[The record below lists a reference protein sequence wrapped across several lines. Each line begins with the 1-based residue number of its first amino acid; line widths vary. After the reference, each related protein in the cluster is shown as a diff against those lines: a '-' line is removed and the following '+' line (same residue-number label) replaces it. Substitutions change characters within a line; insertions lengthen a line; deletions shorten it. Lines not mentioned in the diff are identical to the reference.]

1 MEKRAM
7 RNLSEVLRD
16 EMVMHERIIDLLSDN
31 PMTIPQLA
39 EALGKPEWETTAW
52 VMSMRRY
59 NLISE
64 LPKSR
69 AIDYFQY
76 IIMPKESE

>member
-1 MEKRAM
+1 MEKKAM

-16 EMVMHERIIDLLSDN
+16 EMVMHARILGLLKDN

-39 EALGKPEWETTAW
+39 EALGKPAWETTAW

-59 NLISE
+59 NLITE

-69 AIDYFQY
+69 VDDYFQY
-76 IIMPKESE
+76 TILPKEPE

>member
-1 MEKRAM
+1 MEKKEM

-16 EMVMHERIIDLLSDN
+16 EMVMRERICNLLKKN

-39 EALGKPEWETTAW
+39 EALGTPGWETTTW
-52 VMSMRRY
+52 VMSMRRF
-59 NLISE
+59 NLITE

-69 AIDYFQY
+69 AEDYYQY
-76 IIMPKESE
+76 TLAPEEPE